1 MAADKKAIDFG
12 KIKRYISN
20 RTAEFYIESLSGEE
34 RTEFES
40 IIKYIDNTRRT
51 KDLSE
56 KYDIR
61 ELERIKNKLNDF
73 SPTKEQQKLIS
84 VVNKERKE
92 ENIRIRKSRVKRKV
106 MTPPAT
112 DKPPYEKVSKAF
124 WNLKTIIEEEGKLLT
139 SKELEVVKKNLLIL
153 TNHTEIILQERI
165 KFEIQQAYKQAEEIK
180 QKIEKLNTKIK
191 K

>member
-20 RTAEFYIESLSGEE
+20 RTAEFYINTLQGEE
-34 RTEFES
+34 KEEFEL

-51 KDLSE
+51 KDLTE
-56 KYDIR
+56 EYDVQ

-73 SPTKEQQKLIS
+73 SPTKAQQAIIS
-84 VVNKERKE
+84 AINKERKE
-92 ENIRIRKSRVKRKV
+92 ENVRIKKARVKRKPV
-106 MTPPAT
+106 LPPVT
-112 DKPPYEKVSKAF
+112 DKTPYEKVSKAF
-124 WNLKTIIEEEGKLLT
+124 WTIKTIIEEEGKLLS
-139 SKELEVVKKNLLIL
+139 SKEIEVVKKNLIIL
-153 TNHTEIILQERI
+153 ANHTDIILQERI